1 MSRLPSS
8 SSRWPNTFERRV
20 LLYEE
25 YAAAVEARLTQ
36 LMRESNRGV
45 VSLVAPLPELE
56 YDEQLTGGTV
66 ICVACRRDHHT
77 QPGLELMTAAGEP
90 VCWACGR
97 AGQPTLAA
105 QVLADAADHA
115 ERAAVDVCQA
125 TSGFLLA
132 LLRSRGNG
140 ERADALEARVL
151 RIQALMRESRRRG
164 YTDPAM
170 WLRFAPRLERTG

>member
-8 SSRWPNTFERRV
+8 AFRWPNTFECRV

-25 YAAAVEARLTQ
+25 YAAAVEVRLMQ
-36 LMRESNRGV
+36 LIRESDRGV

-56 YDEQLTGGTV
+56 YDEQLTGGIV
-66 ICVACRRDHHT
+66 ICAACRRDHYT

-97 AGQPTLAA
+97 AGEPTLAA

-115 ERAAVDVCQA
+115 ERAAVDICQA
-125 TSGFLLA
+125 TSGFLLM
-132 LLRSRGNG
+132 LLRSHGQG
-140 ERADALEARVL
+140 ERADALEARVV
-151 RIQALMRESRRRG
+151 RIQTLVRESRRRG
-164 YTDPAM
+164 HSDPTM
-170 WLRFAPRLERTG
+170 WLRFVPHLERTG